1 MAEQAPARKAVIGA
15 DRQVHR
21 DRLFNE
27 NALFASLLR
36 DQRQAAP
43 HRVGR
48 IARSP
53 RLAVQL
59 ATLHPAFA
67 GAEQR
72 FAQLGFAPRRPA
84 RRYQE
89 FPPSA
94 GAAKYPAATPHH
106 ADRQPATAPLRRA
119 AARRR
124 EDIAQLVAQ
133 HLFDDLFAAQ
143 RPHRAALNQPPV
155 AQHRQGVAD
164 RLQLMDT
171 MRNKHH
177 PDPRCCRRRTTA
189 NRRSLSC

>member
-1 MAEQAPARKAVIGA
+1 MAKQAPARKAVIGA

-43 HRVGR
+43 HRVGW

-72 FAQLGFAPRRPA
+72 FAQLGFARAGQPGDTQNFPLPQTQRNILQQRLIMQTVNLQQHLFAVRRA
-84 RRYQE
+84 RRW
-89 FPPSA
+89 
-94 GAAKYPAATPHH
+94 
-106 ADRQPATAPLRRA
+106 
-119 AARRR
+119 

-143 RPHRAALNQPPV
+143 RRHRAALN
-155 AQHRQGVAD
+155 
-164 RLQLMDT
+164 
-171 MRNKHH
+171 
-177 PDPRCCRRRTTA
+177 
-189 NRRSLSC
+189 

>member
-1 MAEQAPARKAVIGA
+1 MAKQAPARKAVIGA

-43 HRVGR
+43 YRVGR
-48 IARSP
+48 IARPP
-53 RLAVQL
+53 RLTVQL
-59 ATLHPAFA
+59 APLHPAFA

-72 FAQLGFAPRRPA
+72 FAQLGFARAGQPGDS
-84 RRYQE
+84 E
-89 FPPSA
+89 DFPSA

-119 AARRR
+119 AGAAA

-133 HLFDDLFAAQ
+133 HLFDDLFPAQ
-143 RPHRAALNQPPV
+143 RRHRATLNQPSV

-177 PDPRCCRRRTTA
+177 PDP
-189 NRRSLSC
+189 